1 MTLLLASFLAGALSV
16 LAPCV
21 VAFVPAIFS
30 RGTGER
36 RPWVAVAALGVSV
49 IVFSVALK
57 STTLLI
63 DVPPRFW
70 SVVSGVIVAL
80 FGVVMVWPR
89 LWDAVAFRLG
99 LGSRAQERLAR
110 ANTRRGLG
118 GDILLGASMGPVFS
132 ACSPTYA
139 LIVAAILPAEPL
151 RGLGYLVAYVAGLTL
166 LLAAVMVGGRALIA
180 RLGWAIDPEG
190 AFHKVLGVVLVLIGV
205 AIATGLDKA
214 LLTVLVEQGLFDWQI
229 GLEGGLS
236 TSPSTQLPWV

>member
-1 MTLLLASFLAGALSV
+1 VTLLLASFLAGALSV

-21 VAFVPAIFS
+21 VAFVPVILS

-49 IVFSVALK
+49 IVFSILLK

-70 SVVSGVIVAL
+70 NVVSGVIVAV
-80 FGVVMVWPR
+80 FGVVMIWPR
-89 LWDAVAFRLG
+89 LWDAVVFRLG

-110 ANTRRGLG
+110 ASNRGGIG

-139 LIVAAILPAEPL
+139 LIVAAILPAEPW
-151 RGLGYLVAYVAGLTL
+151 RGLGYLLAYVAGLTL
-166 LLAAVMVGGRALIA
+166 LLAAVMAGGRALLT
-180 RLGWAIDPEG
+180 RLRWAIDPEG
-190 AFHKVLGVVLVLIGV
+190 LFHKVLGIVLVLVGV

-214 LLTVLVEQGLFDWQI
+214 LLTLLVEQGLFDWQI
-229 GLEGGLS
+229 GLEGELS
-236 TSPSTQLPWV
+236 TEQ

>member
-1 MTLLLASFLAGALSV
+1 MTLLVASFLAGALSV

-21 VAFVPAIFS
+21 VAFVPALFS

-49 IVFSVALK
+49 IVFSVLLK

-70 SVVSGVIVAL
+70 SIVSGVIVAL

-89 LWDAVAFRLG
+89 LWDAVVFRLG
-99 LGSRAQERLAR
+99 AGARAQERLAR
-110 ANTRRGLG
+110 ASDRGGLG
-118 GDILLGASMGPVFS
+118 GDLLLGASMGPVFS

-166 LLAAVMVGGRALIA
+166 LLTAVIVGGRALLG
-180 RLGWAIDPEG
+180 RLRWAIDPEG
-190 AFHKVLGVVLVLIGV
+190 TFHKVLGVVLVLIGV

-214 LLTVLVEQGLFDWQI
+214 LLTMLVEQGLFDWQI
-229 GLEGGLS
+229 CLEDRLS
-236 TSPSTQLPWV
+236 TDR

>member
-1 MTLLLASFLAGALSV
+1 MLLASFLAGALSV

-21 VAFVPAIFS
+21 VAFVPALLSRGTSLS

-49 IVFSVALK
+49 IVFSILLK

-70 SVVSGVIVAL
+70 SVVSGVIVAV
-80 FGVVMVWPR
+80 FGVVMIWPR
-89 LWDAVAFRLG
+89 LWDTVVFRLG

-110 ANTRRGLG
+110 ASDRGG
-118 GDILLGASMGPVFS
+118 IRGDILLGASMGPVFS

-151 RGLGYLVAYVAGLTL
+151 RGLGYLLAYVAGLTL
-166 LLAAVMVGGRALIA
+166 LLAAVMAGGRALLT
-180 RLGWAIDPEG
+180 RLRWAIDPEG
-190 AFHKVLGVVLVLIGV
+190 LFHKALGIVLVLVGV

-214 LLTVLVEQGLFDWQI
+214 LLTILVEQGLFDWQI
-229 GLEGGLS
+229 GLEDQLS
-236 TSPSTQLPWV
+236 SDAI

>member
-21 VAFVPAIFS
+21 VAFVPALFS
-30 RGTGER
+30 RGYSLSGGTGER

-49 IVFSVALK
+49 IVFSVLLK

-70 SVVSGVIVAL
+70 SIVSGVIVAL

-89 LWDAVAFRLG
+89 LWDTVAFRLG
-99 LGSRAQERLAR
+99 LGSRAQAGLAR
-110 ANTRRGLG
+110 ASARGG
-118 GDILLGASMGPVFS
+118 VSGDILLGASMGPVFS

-151 RGLGYLVAYVAGLTL
+151 RGLAYLLAYVAGLTL
-166 LLAAVMVGGRALIA
+166 LLAAVMLGGRALLS
-180 RLGWAIDPEG
+180 RLRWAIDPEG
-190 AFHKVLGVVLVLIGV
+190 VFHKVLGLVLVLVGV
-205 AIATGLDKA
+205 AIATGLDKTLLA
-214 LLTVLVEQGLFDWQI
+214 LLVERGLFDWQI
-229 GLEGGLS
+229 GLEGRLS
-236 TSPSTQLPWV
+236 TE

>member
-21 VAFVPAIFS
+21 VAFVPAMFS

-49 IVFSVALK
+49 IVFSVLLK

-80 FGVVMVWPR
+80 FGVVMIWPR
-89 LWDAVAFRLG
+89 LWDALAFRLG

-110 ANTRRGLG
+110 ASVRRGIG

-166 LLAAVMVGGRALIA
+166 LLAAVMVGGRALLA
-180 RLGWAIDPEG
+180 RLRWAIDPEG
-190 AFHKVLGVVLVLIGV
+190 TFHKVLGLVLVLIGV
-205 AIATGLDKA
+205 AIATGLDKT
-214 LLTVLVEQGLFDWQI
+214 LLTLLVERGLFDWQI
-229 GLEGGLS
+229 GLEGRLS
-236 TSPSTQLPWV
+236 TDR

>member
-21 VAFVPAIFS
+21 VAFVPAMFS

-49 IVFSVALK
+49 IVFSVLLK

-70 SVVSGVIVAL
+70 STVSGVIVAL
-80 FGVVMVWPR
+80 FGVVMIWPR
-89 LWDAVAFRLG
+89 LWDALAFRLG

-110 ANTRRGLG
+110 ASVRRGIG

-166 LLAAVMVGGRALIA
+166 LLAAVMVGGRALLA
-180 RLGWAIDPEG
+180 RLRWAIDPEG
-190 AFHKVLGVVLVLIGV
+190 TFHKVLGLVLVLIGV
-205 AIATGLDKA
+205 AIATGLDKT
-214 LLTVLVEQGLFDWQI
+214 LLTLLVERGLFDWQI
-229 GLEGGLS
+229 GLEGRLS
-236 TSPSTQLPWV
+236 TDR

>member
-21 VAFVPAIFS
+21 VAFVPAMFSRGYGLS

-49 IVFSVALK
+49 IVFSVVLK

-80 FGVVMVWPR
+80 FGVVMIWPR

-110 ANTRRGLG
+110 ASTRRGIG

-151 RGLGYLVAYVAGLTL
+151 RGLGYLLAYVAGLTL
-166 LLAAVMVGGRALIA
+166 LLAAVMAGGRALIA
-180 RLGWAIDPEG
+180 RLRWAIDPEG
-190 AFHKVLGVVLVLIGV
+190 VFHKVLGVVLVLIGV

-214 LLTVLVEQGLFDWQI
+214 LLTLLVEQGLFDWQI
-229 GLEGGLS
+229 GLEGRLS
-236 TSPSTQLPWV
+236 TDQ